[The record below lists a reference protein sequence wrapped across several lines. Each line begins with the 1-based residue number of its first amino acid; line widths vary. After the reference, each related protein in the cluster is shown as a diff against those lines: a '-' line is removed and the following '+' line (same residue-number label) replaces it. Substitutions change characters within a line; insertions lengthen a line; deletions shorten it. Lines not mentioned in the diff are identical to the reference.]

1 MDKENLKDYYDNL
14 LKNVISL
21 YTRSTLQQYHLSEEQ
36 ALEIVSNVT
45 KIPKEKLQELKNKR
59 EEGIKEE
66 FKNSQE
72 SIVTAAS
79 R

>member
-14 LKNVISL
+14 LKDVISL
-21 YTRSTLQQYHLSEEQ
+21 YTRSTLQQYHLSDEQ

-66 FKNSQE
+66 FEKSQE
-72 SIVTAAS
+72 AIVTAAS